1 MELLKASK
9 DVSGPASGRLTVYYD
24 GACPLC
30 SREVGF
36 YQRRPGAEAVDWV
49 DVAEVSGEDIGSD
62 LPRSKALARFH
73 VRLPDG
79 TLESGARGFGALW
92 SVMPGFGWL
101 GSFAQSRAGEPAME
115 AAYRGFLKVRPMMQ
129 RAAARSKPRVT
140 RGYPRWLEREL
151 RSDHAGET
159 GAVAIYRGILS
170 ASRCSEVRRFAAR
183 HLQAEKRHLAVLRE
197 LLPHDQRSRLLPVW
211 AAAGFLTGALPSLFG
226 RRAVYATVEAVETFV
241 DSHYGQQISRLH
253 DNERWLEVRM
263 ALERCHQDELS
274 HRDEARHLGAGARGI
289 VLRVWLRA
297 VAVGSAIGV
306 AIARRI

>member
-1 MELLKASK
+1 MELSK
-9 DVSGPASGRLTVYYD
+9 TTKQASGTAPGKLTVYYD

-30 SREVGF
+30 SREIGF
-36 YQRRPGAEAVDWV
+36 YQRRRGAEAVDWV
-49 DVAEVSGEDIGSD
+49 DVADVTGEFIGPD

-92 SVMPGFGWL
+92 AVMPGFGWL
-101 GSFAQSRAGEPAME
+101 GSVAQSRAGQRAME
-115 AAYRGFLKVRPMMQ
+115 AVYRAFLKVRPMVQ
-129 RAAARSKPRVT
+129 RAAARSKPQAA
-140 RGYPRWLEREL
+140 RGYPLWLEREL

-159 GAVAIYRGILS
+159 GAVAIYHGILR

-197 LLPHDQRSRLLPVW
+197 LLPADQRSRLLPVW

-226 RRAVYATVEAVETFV
+226 RHAVYATVEAVEIFV
-241 DSHYGQQISRLH
+241 DSHYGQQISRLR
-253 DNERWLEVRM
+253 DDERWLGVRM

-274 HRDEARHLGAGARGI
+274 HRDEARHLGAGSRG
-289 VLRVWLRA
+289 VALGAWLRA
-297 VAVGSAIGV
+297 VATGSAIGV
-306 AIARRI
+306 AIARRV